1 MTTAPR
7 RLGGAIR
14 AAWAVVVLMMLGAA
28 AWSISGLLI
37 RWGMTPAAAW
47 AFSVMYDA
55 AGLICADYARRAIER
70 NTPAGLPRLSL
81 LAFVTVSGVLNWSH
95 GQAIGGR
102 PAAWGLAAL
111 SGGVELLTELHRRD
125 VRDEQRAARGLVAER
140 LPHIPVLGWIMYPRR
155 AWLTL
160 RGAVGA
166 RLDLLDPV
174 QHEAR
179 TPGRD
184 KAGHSQGTV
193 RAAVRAVLDTVPDAT
208 DGDVFDQLDILG
220 IDYDEDAVRALLD
233 TERDTGQDAQDSR
246 SRGTLHPIAPPGQ
259 SIADTIRTGRA
270 SGVRDRDKLVSYVRT
285 VHGPGVRRDTIVRT
299 INRIERDEQRSRRG
313 A

>member
-37 RWGMTPAAAW
+37 RWGMNHLAAW
-47 AFSVMYDA
+47 GFSVMYDA

-140 LPHIPVLGWIMYPRR
+140 LPHIPVLGWVMFPGR
-155 AWLTL
+155 AWQTL

-174 QHEAR
+174 QTEAR
-179 TPGRD
+179 TPARD
-184 KAGHSQGTV
+184 KAGHATGTV
-193 RAAVRAVLDTVPDAT
+193 RAAVRAVLDTVPDASE
-208 DGDVFDQLDILG
+208 DDVFDQLDILG
-220 IDYDEDAVRALLD
+220 IDYDEDSVRAIL
-233 TERDTGQDAQDSR
+233 DTGQDTQDSR

-270 SGVRDRDKLVSYVRT
+270 SGVQDRDKLVSYVRT
-285 VHGPGVRRDTIVRT
+285 VHGPDVRRDTIIRT
-299 INRIERDEQRSRRG
+299 LGRIVRDEKRSRRG